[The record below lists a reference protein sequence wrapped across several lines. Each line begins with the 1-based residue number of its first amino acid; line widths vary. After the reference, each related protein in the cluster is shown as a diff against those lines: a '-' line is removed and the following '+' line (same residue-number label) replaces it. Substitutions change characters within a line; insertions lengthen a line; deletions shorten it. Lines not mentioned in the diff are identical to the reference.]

1 MKRAPH
7 HKTSAGFSLIELMV
21 ALVAGLI
28 VVGAVL
34 SFTLSSLQANTEF
47 VTTTRLTQELRAN
60 LNMVT
65 EDLRRAGYDKDAIGF
80 LARPATFTGFS
91 QFATIEINDDLDG
104 TGNGCVV
111 YAYDRRLGTAGV
123 GSPELANGEIRA
135 FRLKQRTVNG
145 QMVGVLE
152 FAESTTGFTPRCNNG
167 SPNYNVYPVACANGW
182 CAVSD
187 PRIID
192 IQEFTLNK
200 DAVVELGS
208 VMQLRQIGIDLR
220 GRLVGQPQT
229 LRGVQA
235 SVRVRAEC
243 VRANPGT
250 NCSAPP
256 SGV

>member
-1 MKRAPH
+1 MKNATFRQRN
-7 HKTSAGFSLIELMV
+7 AGFSLIELMV
-21 ALVAGLI
+21 ALAAGLI
-28 VVGAVL
+28 VVGSVL

-65 EDLRRAGYDKDAIGF
+65 DDLRRAGYDEGSIGY

-91 QFATIEINDDLDG
+91 QFATIEINNDLDG
-104 TGNGCVV
+104 IGNGCVV
-111 YAYDRRLGTAGV
+111 YAYDRLP
-123 GSPELANGEIRA
+123 GSPGGAPQLANGEVRA

-145 QMVGVLE
+145 QTVGVLE
-152 FAESTTGFTPRCNNG
+152 FAESTAGVTPRCNGG
-167 SPNYNVYPVACANGW
+167 SPDYNTYPVACANGW

-192 IQEFTLNK
+192 IRNFILNK

-208 VMQLRQIGIDLR
+208 VMQLRRIGVGLR
-220 GRLVGQPQT
+220 GHLVGQPQT

-235 SVRVRAEC
+235 SVRIRAEC

>member
-1 MKRAPH
+1 MKQAPH
-7 HKTSAGFSLIELMV
+7 HRNSAGFSLIELMV

-60 LNMVT
+60 LNLVSQ
-65 EDLRRAGYDKDAIGF
+65 DLRRAGYDEDAIGY

-91 QFATIEINDDLDG
+91 QFATIEINHDDG
-104 TGNGCVV
+104 IENSCVV
-111 YAYDRRLGTAGV
+111 YAYDRLPGTAG
-123 GSPELANGEIRA
+123 GPPELANGEIRA

-152 FAESTTGFTPRCNNG
+152 FAESTTGVTPRCTGG
-167 SPNYNVYPVACANGW
+167 SPDYNAYPVACANGW

-200 DAVVELGS
+200 EAVVELGS
-208 VMQLRQIGIDLR
+208 VMQLRRIGIGLR
-220 GRLVGQPQT
+220 GHLVGQPQT

-243 VRANPGT
+243 VRANPVT